1 VLEKCSRIAGEEG
14 HAERALEDVDL
25 RAGQSR
31 GETPSHPTVP
41 GRGGACRHDRRRSE
55 RRARALKE
63 ADTGVAMGGRGTD
76 AAKEVADVILQDD
89 RSSSIVA
96 AVEQGRVIFGNIC
109 QSVMFML
116 CTNVAE
122 IIAVAVASLAKIPL
136 PLHPLQIQYLNVL
149 TDVFPA
155 LALSVGKGSPEI
167 MDLPPP
173 RARGTGPH
181 AATLGR
187 DRKLGRPD
195 CRLRPSD
202 ASRDTHQTS

>member
-1 VLEKCSRIAGEEG
+1 LPARRGTPNGRSKTSIFARVSPEEKLRLIRLYQDAGELVAMTG
-14 HAERALEDVDL
+14 DGVNDA
-25 RAGQSR
+25 
-31 GETPSHPTVP
+31 PT
-41 GRGGACRHDRRRSE
+41 
-55 RRARALKE
+55 LKK

-76 AAKEVADVILQDD
+76 AAKEVADMILQDD

-136 PLHPLQIQYLNVL
+136 PLHPLQILYLNVL